1 MVIFTIP
8 YMAIILCSIGR
19 YWKPFGVLDYFE
31 SRTDT
36 MVTSLKNQLIYY
48 QGCVFGVNY
57 AISLCGWNHVIRGL
71 VNLVN
76 LVTLVRVAAQPLE
89 PLTLW
94 RLQQRSKQSLSFY
107 FLYLYYPW
115 PKDFRWLF
123 YTLTIT
129 TRGLK
134 KQTSAA
140 SYAIPA
146 TLKRAS
152 VMEEW
157 LAKQRWS
164 KKFDQRRRMCC

>member
-1 MVIFTIP
+1 
-8 YMAIILCSIGR
+8 MANNH
-19 YWKPFGVLDYFE
+19 FVLDRKILE
-31 SRTDT
+31 TIWSSRLFREANGYHGYQPEKSID
-36 MVTSLKNQLIYY
+36 SLSGVCLRCQL
-48 QGCVFGVNY
+48 CNLFVWLKSRSV
-57 AISLCGWNHVIRGL
+57 RG
-71 VNLVN
+71 LVN

-115 PKDFRWLF
+115 PKDFRSLF

-164 KKFDQRRRMCC
+164 KKFDQRRRMYC